1 MSAILDEE
9 YATVVERERP
19 LMQAT
24 AYLLTGDPVQAER
37 VVQLVFAQFYGR
49 WPSVFDSRL
58 EVLRAVV
65 YAARTPVHLPWEYRE
80 RVELVD
86 GPMLPLTAVEPIV
99 ADLQML
105 TYDQRVGI
113 VLDRYAGLSSEQ
125 IAELLQRP
133 AGELLSRIQR
143 ARIVLAAKH
152 PARGRDEALTQE
164 LRDAIPYE
172 LRESR
177 GSANDLVH
185 GRQLAHRRWIRA
197 GLAVLVGVALM
208 VAAAVMF
215 IPQRPTVSQVAP
227 PLPVPEASTLR
238 CGRGYDRL
246 DGRDPSSELC
256 RAKILRDWRS
266 RMAQVAA
273 SHLDPKGTYF
283 TGFGYFYDG
292 RYDTPGFWSGQG
304 GALAFQMSRVHKGAT
319 EIYLQISTNQKFAV
333 RCGATTR
340 QKCLQMRFMDGNT
353 YLLTDSTL
361 AEDGL
366 EIQYCPR
373 GHEVITVIA
382 RNTRRGKVLKIN
394 NGDLIK
400 LVQDPRLR
408 LPKR

>member
-1 MSAILDEE
+1 MSAIRAEE
-9 YATVVERERP
+9 YAAVVGRERP

-37 VVQLVFAQFYGR
+37 VVQLVLAQFYGR
-49 WPSVFDSRL
+49 WSRIAEPRL
-58 EVLRAVV
+58 EAIRAVV
-65 YAARTPVHLPWEYRE
+65 QAARTPVHLPWEHRQ
-80 RVELVD
+80 RVELID
-86 GPMLPLTAVEPIV
+86 GPLFNAVLDPV
-99 ADLQML
+99 VTDLQML
-105 TYDQRVGI
+105 SFRQRVVV
-113 VLDRYAGLSSEQ
+113 VLERYAGLS
-125 IAELLQRP
+125 IAEIAKVLELSTDEVLRVAEGAQILLTARNP
-133 AGELLSRIQR
+133 SR
-143 ARIVLAAKH
+143 ANDA
-152 PARGRDEALTQE
+152 ALTQE
-164 LRDAIPYE
+164 LSDAIPYE
-172 LRESR
+172 LR
-177 GSANDLVH
+177 GSPSGANDLVH

-197 GLAVLVGVALM
+197 SLAVLVGLTLI
-208 VAAAVMF
+208 VAAVVLF
-215 IPQRPTVSQVAP
+215 VPRHRPVSQVAP
-227 PLPVPEASTLR
+227 PMPAPEAVALR

-246 DGRDPSSELC
+246 DGRDPSSEVC
-256 RAKILRDWRS
+256 RGKILRDWRS
-266 RMAQVAA
+266 KMAEVAA

-319 EIYLQISTNQKFAV
+319 EVYLQISSNKEFAV

-340 QKCLQMRFMDGNT
+340 QKCLQVRFMDGNT

-373 GHEVITVIA
+373 GYEVITVIA
-382 RNTRRGKVLKIN
+382 RNTRRGKVLKID